1 MREPEQFETVL
12 EEGSV
17 DGIYLDSA
25 HFDAVL
31 WNELANR
38 CHHAGKRCFLVLPH
52 IFREEAF
59 RYFDANKE
67 LLANAGF
74 DGAVIRAWE
83 EIGLLKGGG
92 PGNIRS

>member
-1 MREPEQFETVL
+1 MSESGAEDKDGLGKGPYSLNVSVEEPEQFETVL

-67 LLANAGF
+67 LLAERRF
-74 DGAVIRAWE
+74 
-83 EIGLLKGGG
+83 
-92 PGNIRS
+92 